1 MAGHLFLVNLRCY
14 KPKLMKNISL
24 PFYTKLAMVLFSI
37 ICLGYLAILGQTILA
52 PLLTSFLLALL
63 LLPMSGFM
71 ERKWGFKRSIAS
83 IISVVLM
90 IVVIWGILLFLA
102 NQLTDLWKDWPLL
115 KQQAESSFYD
125 IQHWISRTFHVNT
138 QKQIAY
144 LKDSASSAVAT
155 SATVLGAT
163 LLTVSSTFLFLFFLL
178 LFTFFILNYRGV
190 LFNFLTSVFEER
202 HTQKVSEIVRHIQ
215 YIIKKYITGL
225 FLQMLIVTILMI
237 FTLWVLNIKYA
248 VLLGLISGIF
258 NIVPYIGIF
267 TALLISVLI
276 TFATAGA
283 AKVLL
288 VVIAFVSI
296 HALDGNVLMPLIVG
310 SKVKINALFAFIG
323 IVVGEMIWGISGM
336 FLCIPYMAMLKI
348 IFDKIEQLKPW
359 GILLGGEEKPLKK
372 RRVYRITRKIK
383 LEEQE

>member
-1 MAGHLFLVNLRCY
+1 
-14 KPKLMKNISL
+14 MKNISL

-63 LLPMSGFM
+63 LLPMSNFM
-71 ERKWGFKRSIAS
+71 ERKWRFKRSIAS

-90 IVVIWGILLFLA
+90 IAVIGGILLFLA

-115 KQQAESSFYD
+115 QHQAESSFYD

-138 QKQIAY
+138 QKQIDY

-155 SATVLGAT
+155 SATVIGAT

-178 LFTFFILNYRGV
+178 LFTFFILNYRRV

-202 HTQKVSEIVRHIQ
+202 HTQKVSEILRHIQ

-225 FLQMLIVTILMI
+225 FLQMFVVTILMI
-237 FTLWVLNIKYA
+237 FTLWILNIKYA

-283 AKVLL
+283 GKVLL

-296 HALDGNVLMPLIVG
+296 HTLDGNVLMPLIVG

-348 IFDKIEQLKPW
+348 IFDKVDQLKPW
-359 GILLGGEEKPLKK
+359 GTLLGGEDKPLKK
-372 RRVYRITRKIK
+372 RRVYRITKKIK